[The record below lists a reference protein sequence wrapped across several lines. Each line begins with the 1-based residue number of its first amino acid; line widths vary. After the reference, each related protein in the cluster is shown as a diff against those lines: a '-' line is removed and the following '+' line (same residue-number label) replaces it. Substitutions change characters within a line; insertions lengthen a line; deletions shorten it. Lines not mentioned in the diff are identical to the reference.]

1 MGEAIIRKLACG
13 CRGFRVAVTTDDRPI
28 YSTTTI
34 KRSALVFESMSEKQ
48 PRSEGGE
55 FGEKVTEQD
64 ILKVFDAASD
74 PFLTAGEVA
83 DRLPI
88 SRQAV
93 HHRLE
98 KLREDGRVD
107 KKKTGARGAGW
118 WATVAPRL
126 DADVA
131 ERAAAADRED
141 AIALDD
147 LKSEFD
153 TA

>member
-1 MGEAIIRKLACG
+1 
-13 CRGFRVAVTTDDRPI
+13 
-28 YSTTTI
+28 
-34 KRSALVFESMSEKQ
+34 MSENQ
-48 PRSEGGE
+48 PRGEGGE

-64 ILKVFDAASD
+64 ILKVFDATED
-74 PFLTAGEVA
+74 PFLTAGEIA

-98 KLREDGRVD
+98 TMREKGLID

-126 DADVA
+126 DPDVA
-131 ERAAAADRED
+131 EQADAADRED
-141 AIALDD
+141 AVALDD
-147 LKSEFD
+147 LKAEFD